1 MNVQE
6 VGALVGLMR
15 SDASKQIAG
24 FMYQFVVALDYCFKL
39 SSGQSLY
46 IEKYGDI
53 ALKED
58 GSFDNDCQDIS
69 VEVKFYS
76 KEMDVCHHNLLNT
89 LYNWLDDDFNFEGYQ
104 TLVIYT
110 TQPFSKGSPL
120 EGWNEKSTED
130 KIDIVTSAYINYLKT
145 KKDKIEDEEASKY
158 GTIKSNASKMMR
170 VLYSIRGEDG
180 KINELASRKRLESLL
195 KRVIIIDSCKNL
207 SQSYNDLFKYAKMV
221 NESLQETFIN
231 SLLGFIISPP
241 NMLNGWKIDYDSFTE
256 EVQRLARVMS
266 PQVISFP
273 EAPDV
278 DIKQGDYDDALF
290 VLKLKEIDYNRITE
304 AVIDFAKTTG
314 LLTKEFSRTLA
325 EKNLS
330 EYQEEILQMYRLK
343 YDNAVD
349 ELDNVDDLTDE
360 AIKKASRIFLRQ
372 MLQDA
377 RQPLFQPFGRTK
389 PYFSN
394 GMCHFMANDNEQGV
408 KWLLKDE

>member
-6 VGALVGLMR
+6 VCALVGLIR

-24 FMYQFVVALDYCFKL
+24 FIYQFVVALDYCFKL

-76 KEMDVCHHNLLNT
+76 KEMDACHHNLLNT

-145 KKDKIEDEEASKY
+145 KKDKIENKEATKY
-158 GTIKSNASKMMR
+158 GTIKSNASKMTR
-170 VLYSIRGEDG
+170 VLYSIRSEDG
-180 KINELASRKRLESLL
+180 KIDEVASRKRLESLL

-207 SQSYNDLFKYAKMV
+207 NQSYNDLFKYAKMV
-221 NESLQETFIN
+221 KESLQETFIN

-241 NMLNGWKIDYDSFTE
+241 NMLNGWKIDYDSFTG
-256 EVQRLARVMS
+256 EVQRLAKVMS

-278 DIKQGDYDDALF
+278 DVKQGDYDDALF
-290 VLKLKEIDYNRITE
+290 VLKLKDIDYNRITE

-343 YDNAVD
+343 YDNAMDELNNVD
-349 ELDNVDDLTDE
+349 EMSDE
-360 AIKKASRIFLRQ
+360 LIKKASRIFLRQ

-394 GMCHFMANDNEQGV
+394 GMCHFMANDKEQGV